1 MNNDRDPRISG
12 LLRSVSFLSL
22 SFGGLLL
29 IIILGFSAYQIYK
42 YVTRDR
48 STANVI
54 FNNPSDP
61 NVRTTKVGLGAFE
74 IVEGT
79 PYRIAPVTIEQ
90 EVDRGYYS
98 KGAVSPTNYLVLNV
112 KDKSAI
118 RLVPKNNSLFIQTQ
132 KIGKNDKEGKL
143 VKTSG
148 IWYAVVKA
156 DTNDDKRLSEE
167 DRKTIAVS
175 DVSGANYTE
184 VIPKVDRLL
193 NTFQLNETNV
203 LMIYETDGKSFVTE
217 LDLSQRTAIETK
229 ELPVIN

>member
-1 MNNDRDPRISG
+1 MNKDPDPRVSG
-12 LLRSVSFLSL
+12 LLRSVGFLAL

-29 IIILGFSAYQIYK
+29 IIVLGFSAYQIYK

-48 STANVI
+48 STNNVI

-61 NVRTTKVGLGAFE
+61 NVRTTKVGLGNFE

-90 EVDRGYYS
+90 EVDRGYYE

-118 RLVPKNNSLFIQTQ
+118 RLVPKNNTLFIQTQ
-132 KIGKNDKEGKL
+132 KIGKNDKEGRL

-148 IWYAVVKA
+148 IWYSVVKA
-156 DTNDDKRLSEE
+156 DTNDDKRLSES

-175 DVSGANYTE
+175 DISGANYTE